1 MPDPRNVLQSKFR
14 LRHRFSNFGNVISKM
29 VVRGFRC
36 HPHTIIDIQSP
47 ITAFCGLNG
56 VGKSTLIELAA
67 CAYKNSNGQRFNI
80 SNFFA
85 VGQLDPAPFSTNAYV
100 EYHFDMPEQGEQVVT
115 ISRNRKLSRWNGY
128 VRRPERNV
136 VFIGQG
142 LYVSRYERRDFVV
155 RESARLYITESNPI
169 GEEERA
175 RCCEILGLKYEE
187 IEEKTVRRENRE
199 TKVLSSSIEG
209 NTYSETHMGFG
220 EGRVQTLI
228 KALESVEPRSL
239 ILIEEP
245 EYALHQSAQYRLGRY
260 LVDLCIRKG
269 HQIFLTTHSEH
280 LLRAL
285 PQLSSIYLHKIPQGI
300 ETIPG
305 LPPAQAVSLMAEGS
319 DRAITLLVEDDC
331 AKIVLSEILRH
342 FDSTFL
348 ASVRIAVAGYKD
360 DSGEYVG
367 GGKDAITRAMGA
379 LANAGLRVAAVL
391 DPDASSDPQNY
402 IFKLPGQNAPEW
414 ELINSIQFRE
424 ILRKTYQIQ
433 VDDFIASS
441 GTSDCHRYFP
451 LLAAQLN
458 VDPSHLLTEAAR
470 SYASEC
476 NRYEAEV
483 LIEQLKDAGSRWK

>member
-1 MPDPRNVLQSKFR
+1 M
-14 LRHRFSNFGNVISKM
+14 
-29 VVRGFRC
+29 
-36 HPHTIIDIQSP
+36 
-47 ITAFCGLNG
+47 
-56 VGKSTLIELAA
+56 
-67 CAYKNSNGQRFNI
+67 
-80 SNFFA
+80 
-85 VGQLDPAPFSTNAYV
+85 
-100 EYHFDMPEQGEQVVT
+100 
-115 ISRNRKLSRWNGY
+115 
-128 VRRPERNV
+128 
-136 VFIGQG
+136 
-142 LYVSRYERRDFVV
+142 
-155 RESARLYITESNPI
+155 
-169 GEEERA
+169 
-175 RCCEILGLKYEE
+175 
-187 IEEKTVRRENRE
+187 
-199 TKVLSSSIEG
+199 SSSIEG

-245 EYALHQSAQYRLGRY
+245 EYALHQGAQYRLGRY

-300 ETIPG
+300 ETILG